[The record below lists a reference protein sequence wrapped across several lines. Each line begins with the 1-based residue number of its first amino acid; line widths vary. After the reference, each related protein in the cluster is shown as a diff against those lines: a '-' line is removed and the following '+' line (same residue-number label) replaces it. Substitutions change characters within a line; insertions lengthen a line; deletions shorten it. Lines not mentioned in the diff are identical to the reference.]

1 MRTYK
6 KYLYFGPISSGPDS
20 GERITPSDHLPC
32 AVLASYWSP
41 DSTLAFDWPRGADGR
56 DSLLVRGLEYQL
68 RGTAALWENGA
79 EGKLII
85 SKLVCVLS
93 K

>member
-6 KYLYFGPISSGPDS
+6 KYLYIGPISSGPDS
-20 GERITPSDHLPC
+20 GERITPGDHLPC
-32 AVLASYWSP
+32 AVRAFYWSP
-41 DSTLAFDWPRGADGR
+41 DPTLACDWPRGADGR

-68 RGTAALWENGA
+68 RGTAALWENGT